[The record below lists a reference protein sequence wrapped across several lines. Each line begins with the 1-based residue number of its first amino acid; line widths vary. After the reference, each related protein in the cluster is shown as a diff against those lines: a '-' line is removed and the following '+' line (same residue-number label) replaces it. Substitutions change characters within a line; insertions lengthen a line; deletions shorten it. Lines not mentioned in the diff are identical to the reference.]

1 LYFQEYARSI
11 FEIEENKVEKE
22 GEKDGE
28 KGEKNGEK
36 EGEKDGEKGEKAGKE
51 NEYQQIL
58 EGTSSDEKSVS
69 LSMELEL
76 NSRYKSGDKSTI
88 NVPKENKSIINMKN
102 DEVQERSERIANKE
116 IIECKNCRKSME
128 DMKGKGSC
136 EDGIHEKYEKDGIK
150 CTEKKGQQKG
160 KQDEEG
166 NIVEHSQDPIT
177 PHQWQHFEPFFKWL
191 DNPDKL
197 PEVKEG
203 YRVD

>member
-11 FEIEENKVEKE
+11 FEIEENKVEK

-28 KGEKNGEK
+28 KG
-36 EGEKDGEKGEKAGKE
+36 GKE

-69 LSMELEL
+69 LSMELDLDSRNKSDDKGTL
-76 NSRYKSGDKSTI
+76 NI
-88 NVPKENKSIINMKN
+88 LNENKSITNIKCY
-102 DEVQERSERIANKE
+102 EVKGSSGGIKNKE
-116 IIECKNCRKSME
+116 LNEVKYCRKGME

-136 EDGIHEKYEKDGIK
+136 EDVTHKKDGGERE
-150 CTEKKGQQKG
+150 EKTDEQE
-160 KQDEEG
+160 QDEEEEEEG
-166 NIVEHSQDPIT
+166 RIVERSQDIIT

-197 PEVKEG
+197 PEV
-203 YRVD
+203 